1 MFESSLGFFRTI
13 CLTVS
18 VVVFHLKVIDFIF
31 TSGKQ
36 MWAPDETR
44 EIRFMFREFIDQ
56 VPDREDVE
64 EIRSRHVIQNDA
76 VKDTHY
82 RRKVFKVHNLI
93 LA

>member
-1 MFESSLGFFRTI
+1 
-13 CLTVS
+13 
-18 VVVFHLKVIDFIF
+18 
-31 TSGKQ
+31 

-44 EIRFMFREFIDQ
+44 VIRYMFREFIDQ
-56 VPDREDVE
+56 GKVPDIEDVE

-82 RRKVFKVHNLI
+82 RRIVFKVHNLI

>member
-1 MFESSLGFFRTI
+1 
-13 CLTVS
+13 
-18 VVVFHLKVIDFIF
+18 
-31 TSGKQ
+31 

-56 VPDREDVE
+56 GKVPDREDVE

-82 RRKVFKVHNLI
+82 RRIVFKVHNLI

>member
-1 MFESSLGFFRTI
+1 
-13 CLTVS
+13 
-18 VVVFHLKVIDFIF
+18 
-31 TSGKQ
+31 

-56 VPDREDVE
+56 GKVPDREDVE
-64 EIRSRHVIQNDA
+64 EIRSRHVIRNDA

-82 RRKVFKVHNLI
+82 RRIVFKVHNLK